1 MATIQSTIDIIA
13 TWSVEDQ
20 LALMHTISGRLL
32 GHGAAIGAAAA
43 ASKGKSTKAIAKN
56 PDAPKREGNWWVKA
70 TQHVRGH
77 LAELIAA
84 DKAAGTVIKGTAP
97 ITVSSMLKDAGLLSA
112 ELLPT
117 AEQVHEMY
125 AKYKDEPP
133 APKSSSGSVASKG
146 SGTGSAKTKF
156 SDLSDEEKKAKR
168 SEAAKKAAATR
179 AANKA
184 SKETKP
190 TDVGEHADGR
200 TICTFRGERYLRIDN
215 CLWNAST
222 EKWVGELKEDGTIDT
237 TVEEPEIEAGD
248 E

>member
-1 MATIQSTIDIIA
+1 MSAIQSTIDLIA
-13 TWSVEDQ
+13 TWPVEDQ

-43 ASKGKSTKAIAKN
+43 AAPKGKSKAKTVKD

-84 DKAAGTVIKGTAP
+84 DKEAGIVIKGTAP
-97 ITVSSMLKDAGLLSA
+97 ITVSSMLKDAGELSA

-117 AEQVHEMY
+117 AEQVAAMY
-125 AKYKDEPP
+125 EKYKEEPP
-133 APKSSSGSVASKG
+133 APKSSSASVASGG
-146 SGTGSAKTKF
+146 SAAGSAKSKH
-156 SDLSDEEKKAKR
+156 SELSEEEKKAKR

-184 SKETKP
+184 KKAAE
-190 TDVGEHADGR
+190 
-200 TICTFRGERYLRIDN
+200 
-215 CLWNAST
+215 
-222 EKWVGELKEDGTIDT
+222 
-237 TVEEPEIEAGD
+237 EAGV